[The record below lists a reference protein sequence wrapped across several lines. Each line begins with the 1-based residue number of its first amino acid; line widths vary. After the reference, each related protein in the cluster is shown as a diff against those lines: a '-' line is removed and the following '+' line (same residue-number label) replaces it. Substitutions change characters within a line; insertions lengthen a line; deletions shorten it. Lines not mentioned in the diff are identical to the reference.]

1 MKIIKRFL
9 VTLFSVI
16 LSTNFVFEQPV
27 HASSP
32 YTNFYIDN
40 KIETVNIDGITY
52 AYYFYY
58 ENGNRAITITND
70 STNNIDTIV
79 YDEVSSTIYLNTGF
93 HALVKSQ
100 PSMLSTVSI
109 GWETLSKS
117 SDYISWE
124 KGTSV
129 AIIAGMIA
137 IYVGTLG
144 PAGVIAAMGTG
155 ALSVLA
161 ASSVGGTVY
170 VEAQMFSVP
179 LVAPQYR
186 YIWSFKASTGDKY
199 GPYIYNYYT

>member
-1 MKIIKRFL
+1 MY
-9 VTLFSVI
+9 
-16 LSTNFVFEQPV
+16 
-27 HASSP
+27 ASSP
-32 YTNFYIDN
+32 YINFYIDN

-117 SDYISWE
+117 SDYISWA

-144 PAGVIAAMGTG
+144 PAVVIAAMGTG

-186 YIWSFKASTGDKY
+186 YIWSFKASTGDKIWSLY
-199 GPYIYNYYT
+199 L